1 MCFKM
6 TYMNIIQQKCLK
18 KLCCLLYVLRSVIK
32 KRNLIKTVVENVIY
46 HMLQA
51 VYLGLLI

>member
-1 MCFKM
+1 M

-18 KLCCLLYVLRSVIK
+18 TLCCLLYVLRSVIK
-32 KRNLIKTVVENVIY
+32 KRNLIKTVIENVIY